1 MNCAAQASA
10 PMSVGSQVATL
21 VRLVVTAAFA
31 SVSAASRYCS
41 ASSGETVSAAA
52 LLLKPNATSSVGNW
66 LAIVVGVPS
75 RSLTVLLY
83 SRRVT
88 RRTTCGPGSTLLA
101 QSPFVAAAPD
111 PALPAP
117 AEPTASALAATAPVH
132 AQSVTAQTVPASE
145 SNRIMTKPPC
155 GQTVPRCVEVRRTRN
170 VPHHA

>member
-10 PMSVGSQVATL
+10 PMSVGSQVATW

-66 LAIVVGVPS
+66 LAIVVAVPS

-88 RRTTCGPGSTLLA
+88 RRTTCGPGSTLVA
-101 QSPFVAAAPD
+101 QSSLVGGGIMPVAAE
-111 PALPAP
+111 PALPAVGPVPTEPPPELAP
-117 AEPTASALAATAPVH
+117 AEPP
-132 AQSVTAQTVPASE
+132 
-145 SNRIMTKPPC
+145 
-155 GQTVPRCVEVRRTRN
+155 G
-170 VPHHA
+170 